1 MVGKD
6 KKLMAM
12 SIEEAMVFLLSTEG
26 RGMTVEDLVCEING
40 RKLYV
45 RRDGMPVNGRQIWAA
60 FFRHPEV
67 FCREGRLI
75 RLVV

>member
-1 MVGKD
+1 
-6 KKLMAM
+6 M
-12 SIEEAMVFLLSTEG
+12 SIEEAMIFLLSTEG
-26 RGMTVEDLVCEING
+26 RGMTVEDLTGEING

-45 RRDGMPVNGRQIWAA
+45 RKDGMPVNERQIWAA

-75 RLVV
+75 RLSY

>member
-1 MVGKD
+1 
-6 KKLMAM
+6 M
-12 SIEEAMVFLLSTEG
+12 SIEEAMIFLLSTEG
-26 RGMTVEDLVCEING
+26 RGMTVEDLAVQINF

-45 RRDGMPVNGRQIWAA
+45 RKDGMPVNERQVWAA

-75 RLVV
+75 RLAY

>member
-1 MVGKD
+1 
-6 KKLMAM
+6 
-12 SIEEAMVFLLSTEG
+12 
-26 RGMTVEDLVCEING
+26 MTVEDLVCEING

-75 RLVV
+75 RLVF